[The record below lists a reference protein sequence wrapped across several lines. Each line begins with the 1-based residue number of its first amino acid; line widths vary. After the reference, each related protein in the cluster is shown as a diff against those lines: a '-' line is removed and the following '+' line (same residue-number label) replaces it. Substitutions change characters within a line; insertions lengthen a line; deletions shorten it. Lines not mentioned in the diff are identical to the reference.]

1 MDNEKLSKLSP
12 KIKIHSDNERIDI
25 FIDEFINDE
34 EIKTIKIK
42 DIQSA
47 NRGIGS
53 RIINIGYKGGK
64 PDSKELF

>member
-1 MDNEKLSKLSP
+1 MKKLSP
-12 KIKIHSDNERIDI
+12 KIKIHTDDERSDI
-25 FIDEFINDE
+25 FIDEFLNDE

-53 RIINIGYKGGK
+53 RIMNIGYKGGK
-64 PDSKELF
+64 PDSVQLF

>member
-1 MDNEKLSKLSP
+1 MIDMNKLTP
-12 KIKIHSDNERIDI
+12 KIKIHSDDERIDI
-25 FIDEFINDE
+25 FIDEFLNDE

-64 PDSKELF
+64 PDSVQLF

>member
-1 MDNEKLSKLSP
+1 MIDMKKLSP
-12 KIKIHSDNERIDI
+12 KIKIHSDDERIDI
-25 FIDEFINDE
+25 FIDEFLNDE

-53 RIINIGYKGGK
+53 RIMNIGYKGGK
-64 PDSKELF
+64 PDSVQLF

>member
-1 MDNEKLSKLSP
+1 MIDMNKLSP
-12 KIKIHSDNERIDI
+12 KIKIHSDDERIDI
-25 FIDEFINDE
+25 FIDEFLNDE

-53 RIINIGYKGGK
+53 RIMNIGYKGGK
-64 PDSKELF
+64 PDSVQLF